1 MTQVTLRI
9 PDELL
14 ERLKQASREHGRSL
28 NSWASA
34 VLAAAVDP
42 EYADDETQR
51 IRERLARAGLL
62 LDVGKQRRRRADAA
76 SAAQARA
83 AAARGR
89 SLSDIVAEGR
99 G

>member
-1 MTQVTLRI
+1 MAQVTLRI

-14 ERLKQASREHGRSL
+14 DRLKQVCNAQGRSL

-42 EYADDETQR
+42 EYADDEAQR
-51 IRERLARAGLL
+51 TRERLARAGLL
-62 LDVGKQRRRRADAA
+62 LDLGDQRRQRADAG
-76 SAAQARA
+76 
-83 AAARGR
+83 AAARARVAAGR
-89 SLSDIVAEGR
+89 GKPLSDIVQEDR